1 MSFYWSN
8 VLYILTDVNQ
18 YPPGTLRLA
27 DGDDNFSGRV
37 EVYWEGQW
45 GTVCDDFWN
54 LADAQVVCRQL
65 GFQDARQATRFATHG
80 AGTGVIW
87 LDNVMC
93 IGNETRLQDCQSN
106 GFGVHNCRHFEDAG
120 VVCTSM
126 YS

>member
-1 MSFYWSN
+1 MYW
-8 VLYILTDVNQ
+8 D
-18 YPPGTLRLA
+18 
-27 DGDDNFSGRV
+27 
-37 EVYWEGQW
+37 GQW
-45 GTVCDDFWN
+45 GTVCDDFWD

-93 IGNETRLQDCQSN
+93 TGNETRLQDCRSN

-126 YS
+126 YSQHALVHIYYGLIFYRYLSTCHVIS